1 MRKMK
6 VDKEIAIT
14 VAVVV
19 VLYGFAYVGL
29 RLSHQM
35 VYRVTWNNSVDSTTG
50 IRDTSVSSESIS
62 AKNQLLEY
70 AFRPLAYVELAVR
83 PDAKPLP

>member
-1 MRKMK
+1 
-6 VDKEIAIT
+6 
-14 VAVVV
+14 
-19 VLYGFAYVGL
+19 
-29 RLSHQM
+29 M
-35 VYRVTWNNSVDSTTG
+35 VYRVTWNNSVDSATG

-62 AKNQLLEY
+62 GKNQLLEY